1 MNKET
6 LTLEGEMIEITDLKQ
21 YFNISEDDEDEGE

>member
-21 YFNISEDDEDEGE
+21 FFNISEDDENEGE

>member
-21 YFNISEDDEDEGE
+21 YFNISEDDENEGE